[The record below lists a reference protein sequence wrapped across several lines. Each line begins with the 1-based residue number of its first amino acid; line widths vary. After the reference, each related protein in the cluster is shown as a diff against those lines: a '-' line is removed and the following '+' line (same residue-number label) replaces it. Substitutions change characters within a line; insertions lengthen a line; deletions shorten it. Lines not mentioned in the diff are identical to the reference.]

1 LDLLVDAGGHAV
13 RSCAWFRGLFEN
25 LFQSSFRKSDA
36 GPAGGRRHGA
46 AVLLF
51 LATGAFLGGLL
62 RAALLG
68 GFLGAAFLRGLARAL
83 LDRLAGGLLGSLAC
97 AFLRGLPGAALLRSY
112 LRGFPGAALLRS
124 FLRGLLGGFL
134 HRLLGRLLHRRF
146 LGGFLLRRLLG
157 SRFGSG
163 RGRRGRRRGGF
174 FGDAPRERGFV
185 AHRMLL
191 RMDR

>member
-68 GFLGAAFLRGLARAL
+68 GFLGAAFL
-83 LDRLAGGLLGSLAC
+83 GGLAC
-97 AFLRGLPGAALLRSY
+97 AFLRGLPGAALLRSF

-134 HRLLGRLLHRRF
+134 HRLLGRLL
-146 LGGFLLRRLLG
+146 
-157 SRFGSG
+157 
-163 RGRRGRRRGGF
+163 
-174 FGDAPRERGFV
+174 
-185 AHRMLL
+185 
-191 RMDR
+191 

>member
-68 GFLGAAFLRGLARAL
+68 GFLGAAFLR
-83 LDRLAGGLLGSLAC
+83 S
-97 AFLRGLPGAALLRSY
+97 F

-157 SRFGSG
+157 
-163 RGRRGRRRGGF
+163 
-174 FGDAPRERGFV
+174 
-185 AHRMLL
+185 
-191 RMDR
+191 